1 VRPPDND
8 PPAATQASERITLGL
23 EGLEKE
29 QLVSVGRK
37 PEPLIPICKPT
48 LPLPEL
54 NLMTG
59 EDSTFVTIIVPADT
73 NKTPMNSSV
82 TTNFK

>member
-1 VRPPDND
+1 MKPPDND
-8 PPAATQASERITLGL
+8 PPAATQAPERITLGL

-48 LPLPEL
+48 FALPEL

-59 EDSTFVTIIVPADT
+59 EDSIFVTIIAPANT

-82 TTNFK
+82 TTNLK

>member
-1 VRPPDND
+1 VKPPDND
-8 PPAATQASERITLGL
+8 PPAATQAPERITLGL

-29 QLVSVGRK
+29 QVVSVGRK
-37 PEPLIPICKPT
+37 PEPLIPICMPT

-59 EDSTFVTIIVPADT
+59 EDSIFVSIIAPANT
-73 NKTPMNSSV
+73 SKTPMKSSV
-82 TTNFK
+82 TTGLK